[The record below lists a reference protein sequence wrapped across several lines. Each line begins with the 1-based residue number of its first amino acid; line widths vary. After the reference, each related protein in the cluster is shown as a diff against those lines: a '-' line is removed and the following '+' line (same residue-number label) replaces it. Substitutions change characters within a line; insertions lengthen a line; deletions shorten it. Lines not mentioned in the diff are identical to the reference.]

1 MNKKKKMVGLSFIMA
16 IFLGLTACNGQN
28 DMVANQGGEK
38 ETYEL
43 QPVGNYLTKEEH
55 PYTNEGVKQNVEAIF
70 ASEDG
75 LCTILVY
82 PDYYDITLDYE
93 RGTPKEVGI
102 AYAHMVLEAFPDY
115 EKIMEP
121 YIYENIRL
129 AFFGQN
135 INYAVLEE
143 RMNVLLASIPEEYKA
158 EIKAFAA
165 TVSNGENGFV
175 ENGNISYEEA
185 LLVQMIPDALRP
197 TACSAL
203 SLWGSKTETGEGIT
217 LRSLEWNLGSEN
229 QMGRVNAVT
238 HIVKGARSVTTIGM
252 LGIYTTISAIN
263 DNGVFVA
270 ILDVGAADYP
280 FVSEGKKCYTYDIRY
295 ALETYENATDV
306 GNYMVANSGDYTW
319 CHNLII
325 TDAERSYCA
334 ENCVREVAQAGDGFS
349 ILRDADTPIMEGLNW
364 KSEDSLC
371 VLNSYMTAGNKDDFT
386 SSTANLVRF
395 AKYND
400 WVAAEEAFT
409 VAEVKEMITQ
419 ERTDQYEV
427 ENVHR
432 QGVVHLVL
440 IDYATGNIQVAFTK
454 DEGVVDKP
462 EFLDVGNFLDRKVTP
477 EEKER

>member
-1 MNKKKKMVGLSFIMA
+1 MNRKMKGAVGFSFMIAM
-16 IFLGLTACNGQN
+16 LMSLTACSGQAEA
-28 DMVANQGGEK
+28 VADHGNESGD
-38 ETYEL
+38 YVL
-43 QPVGNYLTKEEH
+43 QPVGNYLTEEVYA
-55 PYTNEGVKQNVEAIF
+55 YTDAGVKQNVEKTF

-82 PDYYDITLDYE
+82 PDYYDVTLDYE
-93 RGTPKEVGI
+93 KGTPGEVGK
-102 AYAHMVLEAFPDY
+102 AYADTILEAFPEY
-115 EKIMEP
+115 EEIMEP

-129 AFFGQN
+129 AFSRQN
-135 INYAVLEE
+135 IDYAVLEE

-165 TVSNGENGFV
+165 AVSGGEKGFTENGK
-175 ENGNISYEEA
+175 ISYEEA
-185 LLVQMIPDALRP
+185 VIVQMIPDALRL
-197 TACSAL
+197 TSCSAL

-238 HIVKGARSVTTIGM
+238 HMAKGESSITSIGM
-252 LGIYTTISAIN
+252 LGVYTTISAVN
-263 DNGVFVA
+263 DDGVFAA
-270 ILDVGAADYP
+270 ILDVGAVDYP
-280 FVSEGKKCYTYDIRY
+280 FVYEGKKCYTYDIRY
-295 ALETYENATDV
+295 ALEVYDNAADV

-325 TDAERSYCA
+325 TDAENSYCA
-334 ENCVREVAQAGDGFS
+334 ENCVKEVSEAGEGFS

-386 SSTANLVRF
+386 NSTANLVRF

-400 WVAAEEAFT
+400 WVSAEEKFT
-409 VAEVKEMITQ
+409 LAKVKEMITQ
-419 ERTDQYEV
+419 EQTGQYKV

-440 IDYATGNIQVAFTK
+440 IDYAAGNIQVAFTK

-462 EFLDVGNFLDRKVTP
+462 EFLDVGNYYD
-477 EEKER
+477 